1 MGPRH
6 EHKHIISYADR
17 CLLRTRLS
25 AIMKRDKNALSDGRY
40 KIRSLYFDNLYDKA
54 LREKLDG
61 VNIREKFRL
70 RYYNGDLSYIC
81 LEKKSKINGLCKKES
96 VVVTKEEVSAILSGD
111 IAWMKNSERQLL
123 TELYSKMQSEG
134 LAPKTI
140 VDYTREAFTFSAGN
154 VRVTFDYD
162 VRTGIRNTDF
172 LNPDSATISVI
183 DSGIIL
189 EVKWDEFLP
198 DVIRNA
204 LQLGCVRRQ
213 AYSKY
218 AACRVF
224 G

>member
-1 MGPRH
+1 MSLRH
-6 EHKHIISYADR
+6 EHKHVISYADR
-17 CLLRTRLS
+17 CLLRSRLS
-25 AIMKRDKNALSDGRY
+25 AVMKRDRNAMADGRY

-54 LREKLDG
+54 LREKIDG

-96 VVVTKEEVSAILSGD
+96 VVVTQEEVSAILSGD
-111 IAWMKNSERQLL
+111 IAWLKNSDKPLL
-123 TELYSKMQSEG
+123 NELYSKMHSEG
-134 LAPKTI
+134 LMPKTI

-162 VRTGIRNTDF
+162 IRTGIRNTDF
-172 LNPDSATISVI
+172 LNPDSVTIPVR
-183 DSGIIL
+183 DSGIVL

-218 AACRVF
+218 AACRIF
-224 G
+224 D

>member
-1 MGPRH
+1 MGLRH

-17 CLLRTRLS
+17 CILRSRVS
-25 AIMKRDKNALSDGRY
+25 AVMKIDENAEKDGRY
-40 KIRSLYFDNLYDKA
+40 RIRSLYFDNLYDKA
-54 LREKLDG
+54 LREKIDG

-96 VVVTKEEVSAILSGD
+96 AVVTKEEVSSILAGD
-111 IAWMKNSERQLL
+111 IAWMKQSDKPLL
-123 TELYSKMQSEG
+123 CELYSKMHSEG

-140 VDYTREAFTFSAGN
+140 VDYTREAYTFSAGN

-162 VRTGIRNTDF
+162 IRTGIRSTDF
-172 LNPDSATISVI
+172 LSPDSVTVPVRNG
-183 DSGIIL
+183 GIVL

-198 DVIRNA
+198 DVVRQA
-204 LQLGCVRRQ
+204 VQLDCGRRQ